1 MTQHMLAAAEEHEET
16 LTAAVAD
23 LEAKVAS
30 LRDELS
36 TRQQS
41 YIRREGALREEIQ
54 SLNETIE
61 AATSARSTTDA
72 SQALQRNGVYELHK
86 RVLASIDGVVEVVEH
101 KQKNADK
108 DAMQT
113 FRARLTDIERA
124 VRAAVSY
131 THLTLPTILLV

>member
-54 SLNETIE
+54 SLNEKIE

-72 SQALQRNGVYELHK
+72 SIFSLR
-86 RVLASIDGVVEVVEH
+86 D
-101 KQKNADK
+101 
-108 DAMQT
+108 
-113 FRARLTDIERA
+113 
-124 VRAAVSY
+124 
-131 THLTLPTILLV
+131 